1 MEYLTVG
8 TNEIKK
14 NLFIPVKDNKISVFK
29 PSGGLWLTEYDEK
42 YKDYNVWV
50 DYLIDNPDILFYK
63 NREANI
69 WKQPCSLVTLR
80 EKSNIF
86 MLENNND
93 YSYLRRNYPLDEKR
107 FSYELLA
114 RKYDGIYVD
123 TLKLL
128 KDTKD
133 EYVLKMIMQ
142 YAVSSL
148 VLFNLDCIDYYKSG
162 YVLIEPFDLEYYRYE
177 SIGYE
182 INHEKVKK
190 RVR

>member
-1 MEYLTVG
+1 M
-8 TNEIKK
+8 K
-14 NLFIPVKDNKISVFK
+14 N
-29 PSGGLWLTEYDEK
+29 
-42 YKDYNVWV
+42 
-50 DYLIDNPDILFYK
+50 
-63 NREANI
+63 
-69 WKQPCSLVTLR
+69 
-80 EKSNIF
+80 
-86 MLENNND
+86 
-93 YSYLRRNYPLDEKR
+93 NYPLDDNR

-114 RKYDGIYVD
+114 QKYDGIYVD

-148 VLFNLDCIDYYKSG
+148 VLFNLECIDYYKSG

>member
-1 MEYLTVG
+1 MKYLTIG

-14 NLFIPVKDNKISVFK
+14 ELFIPIKDNEVNIYK
-29 PSGGLWLTEYDEK
+29 PKGGLWLTKYNEK
-42 YKDYNVWV
+42 NKNYNAWV
-50 DYLIDNPDILFYK
+50 DYLIDNPDIFFYK
-63 NREANI
+63 NTEANI
-69 WKQPCSLVTLR
+69 WEQPCSLVTLKD
-80 EKSNIF
+80 ESNIF
-86 MLENNND
+86 ILDNYVN
-93 YSYLRRNYPLDEKR
+93 YSYLKNNYPLDDNR

-114 RKYDGIYVD
+114 QKYDGIYVD

-148 VLFNLDCIDYYKSG
+148 VLFNLECIDYYKSG